1 MLVERVLP
9 AAECTMDI
17 HPAGFLIELPE
28 THSKEEPEE
37 IWYGYISDAGGNVR
51 SLIIC

>member
-1 MLVERVLP
+1 
-9 AAECTMDI
+9 MDI

-28 THSKEEPEE
+28 THSKEEPDA